1 MNIFAKVISY
11 LFHPLFIISYVLA
24 IIMVVNPYLF
34 GVQDPKMMGLILIS
48 TFLLATF
55 FPLISISMMRALG
68 LIKNFKMEDRRERI
82 GPLIVT
88 AIFYL
93 WLFLN
98 VKDNPGIPDAFS
110 FFVLGAIIGLFIAF
124 FINNFQKIS
133 LHGVAVGGF
142 LVGIA
147 IIGIVFSYGSF
158 VLNIPSIGSYTVDIS
173 LLYILAVLI
182 AGLVLSSRLQL
193 NAHTKGELYG
203 GFFVGAISQVLAFII
218 FI

>member
-11 LFHPLFIISYVLA
+11 LFHPLFIISYVLG

-55 FPLISISMMRALG
+55 FPLVSISMMRALG
-68 LIKNFKMEDRRERI
+68 LIKNFKLEDRQERI

-98 VKDNPGIPDAFS
+98 IKDNPGIPDAFS

-124 FINNFQKIS
+124 FLNNFQKIS
-133 LHGVAVGGF
+133 LHGVAMGGF
-142 LVGIA
+142 LTGIA
-147 IIGIVFSYGSF
+147 IIGMVFSYGSF
-158 VLNIPSIGSYTVDIS
+158 VVKIPSLGSFTIDIT
-173 LLYILAVLI
+173 LMYILALLV
-182 AGLVLSSRLQL
+182 AGLVLSSRLHLQ
-193 NAHTKGELYG
+193 AHTKDEVYG

>member
-1 MNIFAKVISY
+1 MNIFARVISY

-68 LIKNFKMEDRRERI
+68 LIKSFKMEDRRDRI

-98 VKDNPGIPDAFS
+98 IKDNPGIPAAFS

-133 LHGVAVGGF
+133 LHGVAIGGF

-158 VLNIPSIGSYTVDIS
+158 VIDIPSLGSFTIDIT
-173 LLYILAVLI
+173 LIYILALLI

-193 NAHTKGELYG
+193 KAHSKDEVYG
-203 GFFVGAISQVLAFII
+203 GFFVGAISQILAFII